1 MDAIYDKIKL
11 LFSTLGTLGD
21 PNLMPILPHSSP
33 EQLAQVR
40 LVLVQPAGPRNLGA
54 IARVMKNMGF
64 RQWVLVDPQCDPLDM
79 EAITTAV
86 HGADLLHQAR
96 KVQTLPEALQGC
108 VQVFGTTGRSQ
119 TYPPEWQIQSP
130 RQAFPAL
137 LAAGPAALVFGPEDR
152 GLSNE
157 ELALCH
163 RQIQIPTDA
172 TYPSLNLAQ
181 AVAICCYE
189 LYTLVCQS
197 PSPAPPMPSPQ
208 RLAPF
213 ELLEGF
219 FDHLEALLLQIGY
232 LHPHTARRKMLKFR
246 ALFQRAGL
254 TVAEV
259 ALLRGILRQLQ
270 WSQGC
275 SRQEPLEANA
285 APVPPTQPDSSRNPS

>member
-1 MDAIYDKIKL
+1 
-11 LFSTLGTLGD
+11 
-21 PNLMPILPHSSP
+21 MPTSSHWAQ

-40 LVLVQPAGPRNLGA
+40 IVLVQPAGPRNLGA
-54 IARVMKNMGF
+54 IARVMKNMGL
-64 RQWVLVDPQCDPLDM
+64 RQWVLVDPQCDPLDR
-79 EAITTAV
+79 EAITMAV
-86 HGADLLHQAR
+86 HAADLLHQAQT
-96 KVQTLPEALQGC
+96 VQTLPAALQGC

-119 TYPPEWQIQSP
+119 AYPPEWQIQSP

-163 RQIQIPTDA
+163 RQIQIPTDPV
-172 TYPSLNLAQ
+172 YPSLNLAQ
-181 AVAICCYE
+181 AVGMCCYE
-189 LYTLVCQS
+189 LRTLICQN
-197 PSPAPPMPSPQ
+197 PPPAPSVPLSQ
-208 RLAPF
+208 RLVPF

-219 FDHLEALLLQIGY
+219 FGHLEALLLQIGY

-270 WSQGC
+270 WSQG
-275 SRQEPLEANA
+275 QGEAN
-285 APVPPTQPDSSRNPS
+285 PVPPTRPDSTGIPLDC

>member
-1 MDAIYDKIKL
+1 M
-11 LFSTLGTLGD
+11 ST
-21 PNLMPILPHSSP
+21 HSGP

-54 IARVMKNMGF
+54 VARIMKNMGL
-64 RQWVLVDPQCDPLDM
+64 RQWVLVDPQCDPLDA
-79 EAITTAV
+79 EALTAAV
-86 HGADLLHQAR
+86 HGADLLHQAQ
-96 KVQTLPEALQGC
+96 KVHTLPEALQGC

-189 LYTLVCQS
+189 LYTLACES
-197 PSPAPPMPSPQ
+197 PSPAPPVPSPQ

-213 ELLEGF
+213 ELLQGF
-219 FDHLEALLLQIGY
+219 FAHLEALLLQIGY
-232 LHPHTARRKMLKFR
+232 LRPHTARRKMLKFR

-270 WSQGC
+270 WSQRSSC
-275 SRQEPLEANA
+275 QEPLEANRD
-285 APVPPTQPDSSRNPS
+285 PVPPTRPGSSGIPS